1 MTVFEDSNGI
11 PRSDLF
17 RRASELADKFKAEAE
32 NLNQEWHK
40 IILGDDGGGSLI
52 EVDELIGFEAIWRKA
67 EAIAL
72 CWGRDQGLAE
82 LGLDDKKEDQ
92 PGLTDRVETIH
103 RELFNESEK
112 YRALVL
118 KEVWAEGQLSMDE
131 MTVTMM
137 IRDKAEEMKINEVS
151 DLQLAIIR
159 TALHVILR
167 RYTVT
172 ASDEE
177 EKPT

>member
-32 NLNQEWHK
+32 KLNQEWHK
-40 IILGDDGGGSLI
+40 IILGGDGGGSLS
-52 EVDELIGFEAIWRKA
+52 EVDDLMGFEAIWRKA

-72 CWGRDQGLAE
+72 RWGRDQGLAE
-82 LGLDDKKEDQ
+82 LGLDDKEEDQ
-92 PGLTDRVETIH
+92 PNLTDRVETIH

-137 IRDKAEEMKINEVS
+137 IRDKATEMKISEVS
-151 DLQLAIIR
+151 DVELANIR
-159 TALHVILR
+159 TALRAVMR
-167 RYTVT
+167 RYGVT
-172 ASDEE
+172 EN
-177 EKPT
+177 PT